1 MAKVLLVVVAIAL
14 IYWISN
20 IRKKNVF
27 KRHRL
32 PERTLTAINGFEVQ
46 TFLSV
51 ETPLECLQY
60 DGLRFGE
67 SFRLKM
73 PPPLPHQDNCQCKVV
88 DLSYT
93 STEVFDGALRENSF
107 RDTAIGVLNY
117 KEASILK
124 EMLKNLHA
132 EIPEN
137 FETYC
142 EQLELDVLSKEK
154 QEKIKELIQQKMD
167 HLQMKESNRC

>member
-14 IYWISN
+14 IYWINN

-27 KRHRL
+27 KRYQL
-32 PERTLTAINGFEVQ
+32 PQRPTTAISGSEIQ

-51 ETPLECLQY
+51 DTPLECLQH
-60 DGLRFGE
+60 DGLRFGD
-67 SFRLKM
+67 SFRLKVA
-73 PPPLPHQDNCQCKVV
+73 PPLPHQGDCRCKVV

-107 RDTAIGVLNY
+107 RETAIGVLNY
-117 KEASILK
+117 KEASILR
-124 EMLKNLHA
+124 EMLKNLYA

-137 FETYC
+137 FEEYC
-142 EQLELDVLSKEK
+142 QQFKLDALAQEK
-154 QEKIKELIQQKMD
+154 QEKIRDLVHQKLDQLQIKE
-167 HLQMKESNRC
+167 NNVC